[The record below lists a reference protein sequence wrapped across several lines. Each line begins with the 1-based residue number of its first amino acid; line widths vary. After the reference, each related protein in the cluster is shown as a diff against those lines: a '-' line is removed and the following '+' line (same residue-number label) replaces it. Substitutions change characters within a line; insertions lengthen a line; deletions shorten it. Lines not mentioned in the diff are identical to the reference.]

1 MVDAHQ
7 TFVIVGGG
15 LAGAKA
21 AETLRS
27 EGFTGRVILIG
38 DERDHPYER
47 PPLSK
52 GYLTGKE
59 ERDSVFVHEPA
70 WYARAEVEL
79 HLGQTVTSIDR
90 KLRCVH
96 LGDGTSVRYDKLLLA
111 TGAEPRRLD
120 IPGTDLAGVHHLRR
134 LAHADR
140 LRQTLTALG
149 RDNGHLVIAGA
160 GWIGLEVASAARGYG
175 AEVTVVETAPT
186 PLHHVIGPELGQLFT
201 ELHQEHGVRFHFGA
215 RLTEII
221 GQDGMVLSARTDDG
235 EEHPAHD
242 VLAAIGAAPRTV
254 LAEAA
259 GLDLGD
265 RVQGGGIAVD
275 SALRTSDPDIYAA
288 GDVAAFPLAYP
299 RTGLGA
305 GLSAGPGSGPGAAPS
320 ALRVRVEH
328 WANALNGGPAAARAM
343 LGQDVTYDRVP
354 YFFSDQYDLGL
365 EYSGWAPP
373 GSYDQVVVRGDAG
386 KREFV
391 AFWLKDRRVLAG
403 MNVNVWDVTEDIQR
417 LIRSGEQQD
426 PDALADPGVP
436 LGSLGTPGTHHG

>member
-1 MVDAHQ
+1 MVDANR

-21 AETLRS
+21 AETLRE

-59 ERDSVFVHEPA
+59 ERDGVFVHETA
-70 WYARAEVEL
+70 WYARADVEL
-79 HLGQTVTSIDR
+79 HLGQVVTSIDR
-90 KLRCVH
+90 AGRSVH
-96 LGDGTSVRYDKLLLA
+96 LGDNTVVHYDKLLLA

-120 IPGTDLAGVHHLRR
+120 IPGTDLVGVHHLRR

-140 LRQTLTALG
+140 LRHVLSALG
-149 RDNGHLVIAGA
+149 RDNGHLVIAGG
-160 GWIGLEVASAARGYG
+160 GWIGLEVAAAARGYG
-175 AEVTVVETAPT
+175 AEVTVVEPAAT
-186 PLHHVIGPELGQLFT
+186 PLHHVIGPELGQIFT
-201 ELHQEHGVRFHFGA
+201 DLHTAHGVRFHFGA
-215 RLTEII
+215 RLTEIT
-221 GQDGMVLSARTDDG
+221 GQDGLVLAARTDTG

-242 VLAAIGAAPRTV
+242 VLAAIGASPRTA

-259 GLDLGD
+259 GLDMAAPEH
-265 RVQGGGIAVD
+265 GGGVAVD
-275 SALRTSDPDIYAA
+275 TSLRTSDPHIFAA
-288 GDVAAFPLAYP
+288 GDIASVEHPLF
-299 RTGLGA
+299 GA
-305 GLSAGPGSGPGAAPS
+305 RL
-320 ALRVRVEH
+320 RVEH

-343 LGQDVTYDRVP
+343 LGQDVVYDRVP

-373 GSYDQVVVRGDAG
+373 GSYDQVVIRGDAG
-386 KREFV
+386 KREFI

-403 MNVNVWDVTEDIQR
+403 MNVNVWDVTDSIQR
-417 LIRSGEQQD
+417 LIRGGRETD
-426 PDALADPGVP
+426 PEALGDPSVP
-436 LGSLGTPGTHHG
+436 LDSLI

>member
-1 MVDAHQ
+1 VVDAHR

-15 LAGAKA
+15 LAAAKA
-21 AETLRS
+21 AETLRA

-52 GYLTGKE
+52 GYLNGKE

-70 WYARAEVEL
+70 WYAQSDVEL
-79 HLGQTVTSIDR
+79 HLGQTVTSVDR
-90 KLRCVH
+90 ATRCVH

-111 TGAEPRRLD
+111 TGSEPRRLD
-120 IPGTDLAGVHHLRR
+120 VPGTDLVGVHHLRR
-134 LAHADR
+134 VGHADR
-140 LRQTLTALG
+140 LRQVLTSLG

-160 GWIGLEVASAARGYG
+160 GWIGLEVAAAARGYG
-175 AEVTVVETAPT
+175 AEVTVVQSAPT
-186 PLHHVIGPELGQLFT
+186 PLHHVIGPELGQIFT
-201 ELHQEHGVRFHFGA
+201 DLHQEHGVRFHFGA
-215 RLTEII
+215 SLTEII
-221 GQDGMVLSARTDDG
+221 GQDGVVLAARTDDG

-242 VLAAIGAAPRTV
+242 VLAAIGASPRTV

-259 GLDLGD
+259 GLELVDPA
-265 RVQGGGIAVD
+265 QGGGIAVD
-275 SALRTSDPDIYAA
+275 TALRTSDPDIFAA
-288 GDVAAFPLAYP
+288 GDVASFPVSGWG
-299 RTGLGA
+299 TGLSTG
-305 GLSAGPGSGPGAAPS
+305 
-320 ALRVRVEH
+320 RVRVEH

-343 LGQDVTYDRVP
+343 LGQDITYDRVP

-373 GSYDQVVVRGDAG
+373 GSYDQVIVRGDTG
-386 KREFV
+386 KREFI

-417 LIRSGEQQD
+417 LIRSGAHQD
-426 PDALADPGVP
+426 LDALADPAVA
-436 LGSLGTPGTHHG
+436 LGSLG

>member
-59 ERDSVFVHEPA
+59 GRDSVFVHERA
-70 WYARAEVEL
+70 WYAQAEIEL

-90 KLRCVH
+90 DLRCVH
-96 LGDGTSVRYDKLLLA
+96 LGDGTSVRYDKLLLT

-140 LRQTLTALG
+140 LRRTLAALG

-160 GWIGLEVASAARGYG
+160 GWIGLEVAAAARGYG

-201 ELHQEHGVRFHFGA
+201 ELHQEHGVRFHFGV
-215 RLTEII
+215 RLTEIT

-242 VLAAIGAAPRTV
+242 VLAAIGAAPRTA

-259 GLDLGD
+259 GLDLAD
-265 RVQGGGIAVD
+265 RALGGGIAVD
-275 SALRTSDPDIYAA
+275 TALRTSDPDIYAA
-288 GDVAAFPLAYP
+288 GDVAALPV
-299 RTGLGA
+299 TGWG
-305 GLSAGPGSGPGAAPS
+305 GTLSVP
-320 ALRVRVEH
+320 RVRVEH

-343 LGQDVTYDRVP
+343 LGQDVSYDRVP

-386 KREFV
+386 KREFI
-391 AFWLKDRRVLAG
+391 AFWLKDRKVLAG

-417 LIRSGEQQD
+417 LVRSDEPQD
-426 PDALADPGVP
+426 PDALADPAVP
-436 LGSLGTPGTHHG
+436 LGSLGSPGAGGQGRAHHG